1 MYATSQDY
9 KESIYLRS
17 NCLLN
22 IYIDGNLINDDDIYS
37 FRVSHNLFDGGTVK
51 LGSVTS
57 KSIELEINKKALPE
71 TYSSIYVETGLTIND
86 KDEIVPI
93 GYFTLEEIQN
103 DDNVVSITAV
113 DNMMKFEKVISS
125 AVTGTALE
133 ILQAICNACSVELG
147 SNTFI
152 GYDEILYLNSADLTA
167 RQVVGYIAEKAGGFA
182 LIGRDGKLY
191 IKKIGEDTTEIDIDL
206 FQDYSWGEKFVCNEV
221 DFINDTYDFEV
232 SDTDY
237 SSAYLDTELD
247 SLLYDNTIKG
257 QPLKIGSNNIF
268 ITTEEQVQTI
278 YDNLK
283 ELTLY
288 GFTGQS
294 VLNPA
299 LDIGD
304 IIYIDEKPVV
314 YQGDMEYLGYW
325 KGNISSKIETEEKS
339 NTTVQSINLT
349 NRLKELKKQVNEKVN
364 TDEVISTINTA
375 INEGET
381 IESGDGSVIISEDG
395 VLSNLRFIGYGV
407 SEIYGDKLCAGDFYL
422 LGFEPKAYTGQVV
435 DKYNIFIDVNIPSNF
450 IVAGAYITMTHVPQH
465 INVPSGSIYSTA
477 GDYYGYVR
485 NVQISVGEMSGE
497 ASVEAMEG
505 SEWLPYINVST
516 YETIMN
522 AYGSGVST
530 YTFPSASADNL
541 KFSKITTND
550 ISEYLT
556 NNCQIKIETTDNTPT
571 DEACYKQSGW
581 VYAFLNIYGYL
592 SKEE

>member
-51 LGSVTS
+51 LGSMTS

-247 SLLYDNTIKG
+247 SPLYDNTIKG

-294 VLNPA
+294 VLDPA

-375 INEGET
+375 IIDGEN
-381 IESGDGSVIISEDG
+381 IQSEDG
-395 VLSNLRFIGYGV
+395 SIILAKDGVLTNLQFYGSTCHV
-407 SEIYGDKLCAGDFYL
+407 SSMQSSQAGIFDT
-422 LGFEPKAYTGQVV
+422 LGFEYDENGTGANTATQMLLFPKIPKTFKITKATLTIRHYTLNLWGPEGLYGFGYARNLKLYRGSNLMYRDYDIYERV
-435 DKYNIFIDVNIPSNF
+435 YGLERTTELELIDVLGNNGYTPS
-450 IVAGAYITMTHVPQH
+450 II
-465 INVPSGSIYSTA
+465 
-477 GDYYGYVR
+477 GD
-485 NVQISVGEMSGE
+485 GE
-497 ASVEAMEG
+497 
-505 SEWLPYINVST
+505 T
-516 YETIMN
+516 D
-522 AYGSGVST
+522 
-530 YTFPSASADNL
+530 ADE
-541 KFSKITTND
+541 ITTVD
-550 ISEYLT
+550 ISKYISNDSFLVLKSINT
-556 NNCQIKIETTDNTPT
+556 IETSEDNDTNFKNCALET
-571 DEACYKQSGW
+571 GLVAMILDVW
-581 VYAFLNIYGYL
+581 GYL
-592 SKEE
+592 GI

>member
-9 KESIYLRS
+9 KELIYARS
-17 NCLLN
+17 KCLLN
-22 IYIDGNLINDDDIYS
+22 IYIDGILINDDDIYS

-86 KDEIVPI
+86 KSEVVPI

-247 SLLYDNTIKG
+247 SPLYDNTIKG

-294 VLNPA
+294 VLDPA

-375 INEGET
+375 IIDGEN
-381 IESGDGSVIISEDG
+381 IQSEDG
-395 VLSNLRFIGYGV
+395 SIILAKDGVLTNLQFYGSTCHV
-407 SEIYGDKLCAGDFYL
+407 SSMQSSQAGIFDT
-422 LGFEPKAYTGQVV
+422 LGFEYDENGTGANTATQMLLFPKIPKTFKITKATLTIRHYTLNLWGPEGLYGFGYARNLKLYRGSNLMYRDYDIYERV
-435 DKYNIFIDVNIPSNF
+435 YGLERTTELELIDVLGDNGYTPS
-450 IVAGAYITMTHVPQH
+450 II
-465 INVPSGSIYSTA
+465 
-477 GDYYGYVR
+477 GD
-485 NVQISVGEMSGE
+485 GETDADE
-497 ASVEAMEG
+497 
-505 SEWLPYINVST
+505 
-516 YETIMN
+516 
-522 AYGSGVST
+522 
-530 YTFPSASADNL
+530 YT
-541 KFSKITTND
+541 TVD
-550 ISEYLT
+550 ISNYISNDSFLVLKSINT
-556 NNCQIKIETTDNTPT
+556 IETSEDNDTNFKNCALET
-571 DEACYKQSGW
+571 GLVAMILDVW
-581 VYAFLNIYGYL
+581 GYL
-592 SKEE
+592 GI

>member
-9 KESIYLRS
+9 KELIYLRS

-86 KDEIVPI
+86 KDEVVPI

-113 DNMMKFEKVISS
+113 DNMMKFEKVITS

-147 SNTFI
+147 SNSFL
-152 GYDEILYLNSADLTA
+152 GSNEKLNLSSTDLTA
-167 RQVVGYIAEKAGGFA
+167 RQVIGYIAEKAGGFA

-191 IKKIGEDTTEIDIDL
+191 IKKIGEDTTEIDINL

-294 VLNPA
+294 VLDPA

-375 INEGET
+375 IVDGEN
-381 IESGDGSVIISEDG
+381 IQSEDG
-395 VLSNLRFIGYGV
+395 SIILAKDGVLTNLQFYGSTCHV
-407 SEIYGDKLCAGDFYL
+407 PSMQSSQAGIFDT
-422 LGFEPKAYTGQVV
+422 LGFEYDENGTGANTATQMLLFPKIPKTFKITKATLTIRHYTLNLWGPEGLYGFGYARNLKLYRGSNLMYRDYDIYERV
-435 DKYNIFIDVNIPSNF
+435 YGLERTTELELIDVLGNNGYTPS
-450 IVAGAYITMTHVPQH
+450 II
-465 INVPSGSIYSTA
+465 
-477 GDYYGYVR
+477 GD
-485 NVQISVGEMSGE
+485 GE
-497 ASVEAMEG
+497 
-505 SEWLPYINVST
+505 T
-516 YETIMN
+516 D
-522 AYGSGVST
+522 
-530 YTFPSASADNL
+530 ADE
-541 KFSKITTND
+541 ITTVD
-550 ISEYLT
+550 ISKYISNDSFLVLKSINT
-556 NNCQIKIETTDNTPT
+556 IETSEDNDTNFKNCALET
-571 DEACYKQSGW
+571 GLVAMILDVW
-581 VYAFLNIYGYL
+581 GYL
-592 SKEE
+592 GI

>member
-1 MYATSQDY
+1 MYATSQNY
-9 KESIYLRS
+9 KDLIYSRT

-22 IYIDGNLINDDDIYS
+22 IYIDGTLIDDDDIYS

-51 LGSVTS
+51 LGSMTS

-191 IKKIGEDTTEIDIDL
+191 IKKIGEDTTEVDIDL

-278 YDNLK
+278 YNNLK

-294 VLNPA
+294 VLDPA

-375 INEGET
+375 IVDGEN
-381 IESGDGSVIISEDG
+381 IQSEDG
-395 VLSNLRFIGYGV
+395 SIILAKDGVLTNLQFYGSTCHV
-407 SEIYGDKLCAGDFYL
+407 PSMQSSQAGIFDT
-422 LGFEPKAYTGQVV
+422 LGFEYDENGTGANTATQMLLFPKIPKTFKITKATLTIRHYTLNLWGPEGLYGFGYARNLKLYRGSNLMYRDYDIYERV
-435 DKYNIFIDVNIPSNF
+435 YGLERTTELELIDVLGNNGYTPS
-450 IVAGAYITMTHVPQH
+450 II
-465 INVPSGSIYSTA
+465 
-477 GDYYGYVR
+477 GD
-485 NVQISVGEMSGE
+485 GE
-497 ASVEAMEG
+497 
-505 SEWLPYINVST
+505 T
-516 YETIMN
+516 D
-522 AYGSGVST
+522 
-530 YTFPSASADNL
+530 ADE
-541 KFSKITTND
+541 ITTVD
-550 ISEYLT
+550 ISKYISNDSFLVLKSINT
-556 NNCQIKIETTDNTPT
+556 IETSEDNDTNFKNCALET
-571 DEACYKQSGW
+571 GLVAMILDVW
-581 VYAFLNIYGYL
+581 GYL
-592 SKEE
+592 GI

>member
-9 KESIYLRS
+9 KELIYSRS
-17 NCLLN
+17 KCLLN
-22 IYIDGNLINDDDIYS
+22 IYIDGILINDDDIYS

-51 LGSVTS
+51 LGSMTS

-191 IKKIGEDTTEIDIDL
+191 IKKIGEDTTEVDIDL

-294 VLNPA
+294 VLDPA

-375 INEGET
+375 IVDGEN
-381 IESGDGSVIISEDG
+381 IQSEDG
-395 VLSNLRFIGYGV
+395 SIILAKDGVLTNLQFYGSTCHV
-407 SEIYGDKLCAGDFYL
+407 SSMQSSQAGIFDT
-422 LGFEPKAYTGQVV
+422 LGFEYDENGTGANTATQMLLFPKIPKTFKITKATLTIRHYTLNLWGPEGLYGFGYARNLKLYRGSNLMYRDYDIYERV
-435 DKYNIFIDVNIPSNF
+435 YGLERTTELELIDVLGNNGYTPS
-450 IVAGAYITMTHVPQH
+450 II
-465 INVPSGSIYSTA
+465 
-477 GDYYGYVR
+477 GD
-485 NVQISVGEMSGE
+485 GE
-497 ASVEAMEG
+497 
-505 SEWLPYINVST
+505 T
-516 YETIMN
+516 D
-522 AYGSGVST
+522 
-530 YTFPSASADNL
+530 ADE
-541 KFSKITTND
+541 ITTVD
-550 ISEYLT
+550 ISKYISNDSFLVLKSINT
-556 NNCQIKIETTDNTPT
+556 IETSEDNDTNFKNCALET
-571 DEACYKQSGW
+571 GLVAMILDVW
-581 VYAFLNIYGYL
+581 GYL
-592 SKEE
+592 GI